1 MSKKYKFDTVLYKND
16 SHLYPL
22 QFPVPNDIVTKL
34 KHEKVERLKV
44 SVNVNDA
51 YDSSLIS
58 NGDQEYFIKINQQQ
72 IKKMNLNIG
81 DQVSMT
87 VVGDESVYGMPLPEE
102 FAVIWEIDQDAHT
115 YFHALTPGKQRNLI
129 YIVNKVKS
137 LNIRARK
144 ATIIMEHL
152 KINNGKLDFKML
164 NESLKVNQ

>member
-1 MSKKYKFDTVLYKND
+1 
-16 SHLYPL
+16 
-22 QFPVPNDIVTKL
+22 
-34 KHEKVERLKV
+34 
-44 SVNVNDA
+44 
-51 YDSSLIS
+51 
-58 NGDQEYFIKINQQQ
+58 
-72 IKKMNLNIG
+72 MNLNIG